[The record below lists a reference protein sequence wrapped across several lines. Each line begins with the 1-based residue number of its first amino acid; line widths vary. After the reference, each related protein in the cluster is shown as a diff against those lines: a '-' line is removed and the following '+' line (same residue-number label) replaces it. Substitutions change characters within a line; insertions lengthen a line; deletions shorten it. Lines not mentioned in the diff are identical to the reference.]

1 MKLSSKKEKKI
12 ISIRY
17 YNVMFY
23 LVYEAS
29 VDEFKI
35 EQLMKRINSGE
46 RMTMRILSYWCGI
59 QNIKYSTKF
68 IYRRDFNF
76 RANLWNL
83 YSYCRFRI
91 EVIF

>member
-1 MKLSSKKEKKI
+1 MKLSNKKEKKI

-46 RMTMRILSYWCGI
+46 RMTMRILSYWCEI

-68 IYRRDFNF
+68 TYRRDFNF

-91 EVIF
+91 EVFF